1 MPQIIIDPW
10 QIPSEVATSEPVS
23 LLTPLPPKARKH
35 GFVPDLRRC
44 EAGDLILSHSVS
56 PSPTFFE
63 RQIVR
68 AQTQAGLSKEDSRW
82 THAAV
87 FLYQDFVL
95 EAVPWKGVITRSL
108 YSDIPDSVLRV
119 RRRRPKLEDKE
130 GFKIEGYKIALCA
143 QRMLGTRYGISAA
156 LSLGWRSIFTRMWNR
171 DWRPFF
177 KAAVICSQV
186 VYDAHAEITLGLLQ
200 GCPLRDVMPAHLSA
214 TSSLEDICVPWVKLA

>member
-1 MPQIIIDPW
+1 MPQLTIDPRN
-10 QIPSEVATSEPVS
+10 IPAPSDTVS
-23 LLTPLPPKARKH
+23 ITPIPPTARKF

-44 EAGDLILSHSVS
+44 EAGDLILSFSIS
-56 PSPTFFE
+56 PKFAES
-63 RQIVR
+63 QIIHT
-68 AQTQAGLSKEDSRW
+68 QTEAGFSADDSRW

-95 EAVPWKGVITRSL
+95 EAVPREGVITRSF

-119 RRRRPKLEDKE
+119 RRRSNLRMEEK
-130 GFKIEGYKIALCA
+130 YKIALCA

-156 LSLGWRSIFTRMWNR
+156 LSLGWRSRFKQMWNR
-171 DWRPFF
+171 DWSPSF

-186 VYDAHAEITLGLLQ
+186 VYDAHAEITLGLLE

-214 TSSLEDICVPWVKLA
+214 TSSLEDIYIPWVKLA

>member
-1 MPQIIIDPW
+1 MPQITIDPRS
-10 QIPSEVATSEPVS
+10 IPPEAADETVS
-23 LLTPLPPKARKH
+23 ITPIPPKTRNF

-44 EAGDLILSHSVS
+44 EAGDLVLSFSIS
-56 PSPTFFE
+56 PGFAE

-68 AQTQAGLSKEDSRW
+68 AQIQAGLSADDSRW
-82 THAAV
+82 THVAI

-119 RRRRPKLEDKE
+119 RRRSKNSEDLEDEEKYRI
-130 GFKIEGYKIALCA
+130 KGYKVALCA
-143 QRMLGTRYGISAA
+143 QRMLGTRYDIGAA
-156 LSLGWRSIFTRMWNR
+156 LSLGWRSRFTRMWNR
-171 DWRPFF
+171 DWRPAI

-186 VYDAHAEITLGLLQ
+186 VYDAHTEITLGLLK

-214 TSSLEDICVPWVKLA
+214 TSDLEDIHIPWVKLS